1 MMGVLMI
8 AYGEDTYS
16 AHEIFGFDRED
27 MPKILGSILWISG
40 SCGVGEKDSD
50 LEVVVYIVGD
60 PSRDHGDSQGEAPVA
75 AKPPLIVRASI
86 QRPESLIH
94 VLWPKVR
101 E

>member
-1 MMGVLMI
+1 MVRIHTVLTRSLVLIEKICQKYWGVY
-8 AYGEDTYS
+8 YGYQEVVV
-16 AHEIFGFDRED
+16 
-27 MPKILGSILWISG
+27 
-40 SCGVGEKDSD
+40 CGVGEKDSD